1 MRSVETSER
10 PGLCLHTRNVHG
22 ITCRDV
28 DVHLMFGVPFK
39 GNEIA
44 LGEKPSDNH
53 VRAVCKLLQISFYSY
68 PITMAEVQEV
78 LVKQHETSMSNVQCA
93 SFKIAVV
100 LFVVTHFFAPNSCS
114 TDLQTQKF

>member
-1 MRSVETSER
+1 MRRTSR
-10 PGLCLHTRNVHG
+10 VVPQRQADGAAKRAYSSS
-22 ITCRDV
+22 
-28 DVHLMFGVPFK
+28 LMFGVPFK

-78 LVKQHETSMSNVQCA
+78 LVKRHETRMSNVQCA